1 MLSPIEIMKIEYE
14 KLNSGVR
21 TIPISYKKRE
31 IERRSQQ
38 FENSSRPRNMQKN
51 VRMGSAVNAYTKVL
65 SRSNEYSRKS

>member
-21 TIPISYKKRE
+21 TIPVSYKIRE
-31 IERRSQQ
+31 IKRQSQQ
-38 FENSSRPRNMQKN
+38 FENSSRSRNMQKN
-51 VRMGSAVNAYTKVL
+51 VGMSSAVNAYTKVL